1 MEISRDQVRRQRR
14 AIDRANDQAMRATAQ
29 VMAAAFE
36 DERST
41 DDDRARV
48 ALGGLARRRFLT
60 IGGFSVAAAAL
71 LAACGAEDS
80 VGGVPKEG
88 EAPSTTALAARAY
101 TDAILLRTAASLERS
116 AMAAYDAALGVL
128 TGPARDVA
136 AQFKVHHQAHAAAM
150 DDQVRK
156 LGGQPYTTS
165 NPAFD
170 EKVLNPALALVKSDQ
185 DALQLAHAIENV
197 AAHTYQAFVPLLAVP
212 ALRSAAMT
220 IGSVEAR
227 HAALLA
233 GVLGAATAPSV
244 AALPAAGATS
254 TVAAATTTTVAGAV
268 AVPGI
273 YVVPGSFEP
282 LAAST
287 ALVGGQL
294 LTIAPL
300 GPNSYAY

>member
-1 MEISRDQVRRQRR
+1 MEISRDHVRRQRR
-14 AIDRANDQAMRATAQ
+14 AIDRANDEAMRATAQ

-36 DERST
+36 DEHST
-41 DDDRARV
+41 DDDRARLV
-48 ALGGLARRRFLT
+48 LGGLARRRFLT
-60 IGGFSVAAAAL
+60 IGGFSVATAAL
-71 LAACGAEDS
+71 LAACGAKES
-80 VGGVPKEG
+80 SGGVPKEG

-128 TGPARDVA
+128 TGAARDVA

-170 EKVLNPALALVKSDQ
+170 EKVLKPALALVASDK

-197 AAHTYQAFVPLLAVP
+197 AAHTYQTFVPLLTVP

-233 GVLGAATAPSV
+233 GILGAATAPSV

-268 AVPGI
+268 ATPGI

-282 LAAST
+282 LAPST
-287 ALVGGQL
+287 AVVAGQVL
-294 LTIAPL
+294 SIAPL